1 MFKGKW
7 SQKLSKLFI
16 YLSGYV
22 SFIAFALVGGYTLV
36 KSDDED
42 LKKTTKIV
50 FIISLIY
57 YALFAVM
64 AIFGHFGSMSSSYYG
79 SGFYTF
85 VSIMNKL
92 IEIAKIVVYAVLML
106 FVIFKKDNTE
116 SKPQTI
122 ESHELVETETELG
135 NEDENLEN
143 N

>member
-7 SQKLSKLFI
+7 NQKLSKLFI

-36 KSDDED
+36 KSDDKD
-42 LKKTTKIV
+42 LKKSTKVV

-92 IEIAKIVVYAVLML
+92 IEIAKIVVYAVFML
-106 FVIFKKDNTE
+106 LVIFKKTNTA
-116 SKPQTI
+116 SQPQTI
-122 ESHELVETETELG
+122 ESHELEATETV
-135 NEDENLEN
+135 NDDEN
-143 N
+143 